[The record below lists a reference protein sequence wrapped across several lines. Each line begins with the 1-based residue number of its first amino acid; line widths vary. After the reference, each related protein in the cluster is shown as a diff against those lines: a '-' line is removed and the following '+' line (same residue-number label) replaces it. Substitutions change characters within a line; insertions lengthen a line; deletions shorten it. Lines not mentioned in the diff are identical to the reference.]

1 MTGIRVGG
9 DDFGQVAATF
19 KGGDKVLRREV
30 GKSLRSV
37 AKPLGERV
45 VRAAAES
52 MPKRGGFAG
61 LVADAR
67 IGIRFSASSSP
78 SVQLLLK
85 DRSNHDLKALEAGIL
100 RHPVFMRGGDRKGAT
115 WRAQKVPSGRFTSAF
130 NSEAPKAQREVMEA
144 VQATLD
150 EIARKAT

>member
-1 MTGIRVGG
+1 MTGLRV
-9 DDFGQVAATF
+9 DSSDFDKAAAAF

-37 AKPLGERV
+37 GKPLGERV
-45 VRAAAES
+45 VRAAAAS

-67 IGIRFSASSSP
+67 IGMRFSTSSSP

-85 DRSNHDLKALEAGIL
+85 DRSNHDLRALEAGIL
-100 RHPVFMRGGDRKGAT
+100 RHPVFMRGGDRKAAT
-115 WRAQKVPSGRFTSAF
+115 WRAQKVPSGRFSAAF
-130 NSEAPKAQREVMEA
+130 EAEKSKVAAEVLGAM
-144 VQATLD
+144 QATVN